1 MKRFPSLVLAAAA
14 LAGLAACASTTDVGV
29 TTSEALVAGCQK
41 VGDVSVEEQ
50 TTPQQAR
57 VELSDAA
64 RHQGA
69 NYVLVASDDAR
80 TGAAYRCENNK
91 TTASR

>member
-1 MKRFPSLVLAAAA
+1 MKRFLSLVLAVAA
-14 LAGLAACASTTDVGV
+14 LGGFAACTSNTDVGV

-41 VGDVSVEEQ
+41 VGDVSVKEQ

-80 TGAAYRCENNK
+80 TGAAYRCENK
-91 TTASR
+91 KTASR